1 MSRTIGILAAAIS
14 LAGCAAIP
22 QKPVFLTGQWGG
34 PHIGI
39 MLEGGIGTVEFDCAA
54 GSIDTNLP
62 ASGAFTA
69 TGTYRAGQ
77 GGPVRVGQIFT
88 SQRAT
93 YAGSVTGDQMTLSVR
108 LENGTA
114 IGPFSL
120 ARGAPGQLT
129 RCL

>member
-1 MSRTIGILAAAIS
+1 MKRLGVLAAIT
-14 LAGCAAIP
+14 LVAGCAAIP

-34 PHIGI
+34 PHVGLL
-39 MLEGGIGTVEFDCAA
+39 LEGGIGTVEFDCA
-54 GSIDTNLP
+54 GGTIDTNLV
-62 ASGAFTA
+62 ASGTFTA
-69 TGTYRAGQ
+69 AGTYRAGQ

-93 YAGSVTGDQMTLSVR
+93 YSGSVTGDQMSLSVR
-108 LENGTA
+108 LEDGSTL
-114 IGPFSL
+114 GPFTL